1 MYGVYLALPF
11 AKQNRF
17 LLAASYAFY
26 ASWDWRFLALLWIS
40 TAVDYLC
47 GLGIHSSE
55 SPRRRRGLRLVSILV
70 NLGILSCFKYFD
82 FFAFGLTDL
91 LGRLGVTLDPLSLQ
105 LILPIGISFYTFQS
119 VGYTVDVYRRELKPC
134 KNAWDLALFVAFFP
148 QLVAGPIDRAACL
161 CIFDDS
167 TRLRGCG

>member
-1 MYGVYLALPF
+1 MGLAIPRSPLDFNRGGLPLRIRNSLVGVAAAP
-11 AKQNRF
+11 QG
-17 LLAASYAFY
+17 LL
-26 ASWDWRFLALLWIS
+26 
-40 TAVDYLC
+40 
-47 GLGIHSSE
+47 
-55 SPRRRRGLRLVSILV
+55 LVSILV

-82 FFAFGLTDL
+82 FFAFGLNDL
-91 LGRLGVTLDPLSLQ
+91 LGRLGITLDPLSLQ

-134 KNAWDLALFVAFFP
+134 KNPWDLALFVAFFP

-167 TRLRGCG
+167 TRLQGCG